1 MKTYAIIPA
10 GGKGIRSGLSAPK
23 QYLKFAG
30 KELIAYT
37 IDIFQKNVLVDE
49 ITISSESIYFK
60 LLWDIKEKYKFTKV
74 KQIVEGGN
82 ERQDSVYNALIS
94 LPAEEEDLVIVH
106 DAARPLLSRDILT
119 EAIKTAKLKGS
130 ALVCLKVNDTLVK
143 AVEVVD
149 YYVNR
154 EDVYYVQTPQI
165 FKFIDLLNAMKNA
178 YEENFYGTDESMLI
192 KKMNHD
198 IYIVEGSLF
207 NFKVTTKSDIEL
219 LEKLLKK

>member
-192 KKMNHD
+192 KKMNQD